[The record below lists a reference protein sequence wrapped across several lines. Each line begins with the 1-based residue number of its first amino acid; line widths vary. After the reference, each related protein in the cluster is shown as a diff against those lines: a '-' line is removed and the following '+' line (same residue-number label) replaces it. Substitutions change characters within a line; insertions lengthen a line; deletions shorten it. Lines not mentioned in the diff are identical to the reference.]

1 MKRSVIFSLLCSSTF
16 CFSVF
21 SQNKT
26 DYRFAFGL
34 RAGSDAETCGLSIK
48 FFPTKKIASESIF
61 AYSNRG
67 LALTSMVEYHF
78 TPFKMRELKLYVGAG
93 AHYNQNSGINTYS
106 NIQTR
111 IEVYQDGGFGYGF
124 DVVTGIE
131 YKFTATPFAVSLDI
145 KPRIDFNKYGDYQC
159 NIDKS
164 IGVKFAF

>member
-1 MKRSVIFSLLCSSTF
+1 MKKSVILLLCSIS
-16 CFSVF
+16 FSFYSF

-26 DYRFAFGL
+26 DYKFAFGL
-34 RAGSDAETCGLSIK
+34 RAGSDAETCVLSLK
-48 FFPTKKIASESIF
+48 FFTNKMIASESIF

-67 LALTSMVEYHF
+67 LAVTSLVEFHF
-78 TPFKMRELKLYVGAG
+78 TPFKIRELKPYVGVG
-93 AHYNQNSGINTYS
+93 GHFNQHSGINSYS

-124 DVVTGIE
+124 DFVAGIE
-131 YKFTATPFAVSLDI
+131 YKFTATPFAVSLDL